1 MRHESSTRTLPARS
15 IVIAQ
20 TKLTLVPDGEMLTP
34 SGEGVYGV
42 PAGEGAGDG
51 WAGYT
56 PPDKE
61 GNVAVM
67 PCSLLVKSPGRT
79 ALVDTG
85 GENPDEV
92 PGRRSD
98 FLERLAGLG
107 VRPEDVGAVV
117 ITHAHLDHIGWN
129 TRCID
134 GKWAP
139 TFLNATYFIQKIEAE
154 SFRAADPARWES
166 YFGPIEDAGLLRL
179 VSGDAEVAPGFRLL
193 AMPGHTVGHQSVL
206 VECGGGRSAIY
217 LGDLAVTKLHLE
229 HLDWHPTW
237 CTSTADDRASKERII
252 RLALER
258 DALVMI
264 GHDPNVPFGRLER
277 REGGGVVVAEVDAA
291 AGKLGGSR

>member
-1 MRHESSTRTLPARS
+1 
-15 IVIAQ
+15 VIAE
-20 TKLTLVPDGEMLTP
+20 TELTLVPDGEMLTP

-42 PAGEGAGDG
+42 PSGECVEDG

-56 PPDKE
+56 PPDEE

-67 PCSLLVKSPGRT
+67 PCSLLVRFRRFRSPGRI

-98 FLERLAGLG
+98 FLERLSALG

-129 TRCID
+129 TRCAG
-134 GKWAP
+134 GKRRP
-139 TFLNATYFIQKIEAE
+139 TFPNATYTIQKIEAE
-154 SFRAADPARWES
+154 SFRAADPARWER
-166 YFGPIEDAGLLRL
+166 YFGPIEDAGLLRP
-179 VSGDAEVAPGFRLL
+179 VSGDAEVAPGLRVLVT
-193 AMPGHTVGHQSVL
+193 PGHTVGHQSVL
-206 VECGGGRSAIY
+206 VECGGSGSAIY

-237 CTSTADDRASKERII
+237 CASTADDRASKERII

-258 DALVMI
+258 DALVI
-264 GHDPNVPFGRLER
+264 LGHDPNAPFGRLER
-277 REGGGVVVAEVDAA
+277 RKGGGVVAVEVPAA
-291 AGKLGGSR
+291 AGKPGASP